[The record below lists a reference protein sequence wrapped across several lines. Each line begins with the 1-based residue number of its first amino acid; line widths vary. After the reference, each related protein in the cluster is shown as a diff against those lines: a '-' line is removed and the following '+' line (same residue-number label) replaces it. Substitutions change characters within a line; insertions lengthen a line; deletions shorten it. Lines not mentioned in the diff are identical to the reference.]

1 MEKKI
6 DKRFYLLSAINL
18 IPAAILGDGFTMNSL
33 VLGVSLGVLVV
44 NHTVL
49 VKMVSTLTTSISGS
63 SGASH
68 LVKRLLFL
76 MVLKFIL
83 LGASIGVV
91 YFYNKHL
98 IPKLMLLMIFQ
109 LIIQV
114 VSIKN
119 NYQNL

>member
-6 DKRFYLLSAINL
+6 DKRFYLLSALNL
-18 IPAAILGDGFTMNSL
+18 IPATILGGGLTMNTM
-33 VLGVSLGVLVV
+33 VLATALAVLVA

-49 VKMVSTLTTSISGS
+49 VKMVSTLTTSLSGES
-63 SGASH
+63 DAKRST
-68 LVKRLLFL
+68 KRLLLL
-76 MVLKFIL
+76 MVLKFSL
-83 LGASIGVV
+83 LGSSIGIV
-91 YFYNKHL
+91 YIYDKDL

-119 NYQNL
+119 NYQKL

>member
-18 IPAAILGDGFTMNSL
+18 IPAAILGDGFTMNTL
-33 VLGVSLGVLVV
+33 VLAISLGVLVV

-49 VKMVSTLTTSISGS
+49 VKMVSTLTTSLSGS

-68 LVKRLLFL
+68 SIKRLLFL
-76 MVLKFIL
+76 MVLKFTL
-83 LGASIGVV
+83 LGASIGIV
-91 YFYNKHL
+91 YFYNKDL

>member
-6 DKRFYLLSAINL
+6 DKRFYILSAINL
-18 IPAAILGDGFTMNSL
+18 IPAAILGDGLTMNTL
-33 VLGVSLGVLVV
+33 VLAISLGVLVI

-49 VKMVSTLTTSISGS
+49 VKMVSTLTTSLSGS
-63 SGASH
+63 ASASRST
-68 LVKRLLFL
+68 KRLLFL
-76 MVLKFIL
+76 MVLKFTL
-83 LGASIGVV
+83 LGASIGIV
-91 YFYNKHL
+91 YFYNKDL

>member
-6 DKRFYLLSAINL
+6 DKRFYILSAINL
-18 IPAAILGDGFTMNSL
+18 IPAAILGDGLTMNTL
-33 VLGVSLGVLVV
+33 VLAAALAVLVA

-49 VKMVSTLTTSISGS
+49 VKMVSTLTTSLSGDS
-63 SGASH
+63 DAKRSI
-68 LVKRLLFL
+68 KRLLFL
-76 MVLKFIL
+76 MVLKFTL
-83 LGASIGVV
+83 LGASIGIV
-91 YFYNKHL
+91 YFYNKDL

>member
-6 DKRFYLLSAINL
+6 DKRFYILSAINL
-18 IPAAILGDGFTMNSL
+18 IPATILGDGFTMNTL
-33 VLGVSLGVLVV
+33 VLSVALGVLVA

-49 VKMVSTLTTSISGS
+49 VKMVSTLTTSMSATS
-63 SGASH
+63 DAKQST
-68 LVKRLLFL
+68 KRLLLL
-76 MVLKFIL
+76 MVLKFTL
-83 LGASIGVV
+83 LGASIGIV
-91 YFYNKHL
+91 YFYNKDL
-98 IPKLMLLMIFQ
+98 IPKHMILMIFQ